1 MLRYPAGLS
10 RRGIFICL
18 CLVKILVCSAL
29 VFMDQVKKIRGFI
42 IKIKISEV
50 LVKVFNT
57 PNLYWETYSGE
68 VDHHQPVFSG
78 PLYGLVRTC
87 IHVIPFS
94 LMMFPTIYIY
104 YMIIKETSKHTDIQI
119 VKKRCNFLSAR

>member
-1 MLRYPAGLS
+1 MCKKE
-10 RRGIFICL
+10 IFFCL
-18 CLVKILVCSAL
+18 CLVKCLVCSAL
-29 VFMDQVKKIRGFI
+29 VTIDQVQKNFKS
-42 IKIKISEV
+42 ISPPERVVKV
-50 LVKVFNT
+50 LVKVFHT

-68 VDHHQPVFSG
+68 VLPENVVFSG

-104 YMIIKETSKHTDIQI
+104 YLIIKETSQRTDIQI
-119 VKKRCNFLSAR
+119 IKKRCNFLSAR

>member
-1 MLRYPAGLS
+1 MFRYPAGLS

-18 CLVKILVCSAL
+18 CVVKILVCSAL
-29 VFMDQVKKIRGFI
+29 VLMDQVKNITGFI
-42 IKIKISEV
+42 IKIEISEV
-50 LVKVFNT
+50 LVKVFHT

-104 YMIIKETSKHTDIQI
+104 YMIIKETSKKNEIQI

>member
-50 LVKVFNT
+50 LVKVFHT